1 MYNFQCSISF
11 RLCLYTK
18 KISNKKI
25 QIVFHYYFFLTF
37 IYGSKWMWTSFEKN
51 NYQTCK
57 VCIHYL
63 YGFRDFLSFNF
74 ENWGCLGLLRFMTF
88 PECYHFFSREN
99 LQLMQK
105 TRQAKEKKIFG
116 PKLTGNRNGRI
127 KTV

>member
-1 MYNFQCSISF
+1 MVVNECEH
-11 RLCLYTK
+11 LLK
-18 KISNKKI
+18 
-25 QIVFHYYFFLTF
+25 
-37 IYGSKWMWTSFEKN
+37 KN

-99 LQLMQK
+99 LQILPSTTI
-105 TRQAKEKKIFG
+105 TRITDPIFSDHNESKKDEIY
-116 PKLTGNRNGRI
+116 NRCDCNR
-127 KTV
+127 

>member
-25 QIVFHYYFFLTF
+25 QIVFHTFLHLVMVVNE
-37 IYGSKWMWTSFEKN
+37 YEHHLLKKN